1 MFSTSISCW
10 LIGIGRQEIDLNQF
24 LQYLA
29 KAPFPNWFLARYFF
43 YDGDPY
49 SGTHSLNYLFSV
61 PNNRTFG
68 QVPLLPKNVSF
79 LFISYFYPF
88 NAWWQQKRNI
98 PNQALLK
105 QGLLK
110 YVWPYCY
117 HQTKKGLIFLGKTW
131 NELVFSECL
140 MNFWIW
146 KIEKGIRQPSRNT
159 YFPGEI
165 PFMMRYL
172 DWLVSGQYSTSVPPA
187 KSFS

>member
-1 MFSTSISCW
+1 MFSTSILCW

-98 PNQALLK
+98 YLTKPYLNKVCWSMCDLIVTTRQKRVNISGKDLEWIGCFQVPHELLN
-105 QGLLK
+105 LK
-110 YVWPYCY
+110 NR
-117 HQTKKGLIFLGKTW
+117 KG
-131 NELVFSECL
+131 
-140 MNFWIW
+140 
-146 KIEKGIRQPSRNT
+146 
-159 YFPGEI
+159 
-165 PFMMRYL
+165 
-172 DWLVSGQYSTSVPPA
+172 D
-187 KSFS
+187 